1 VLEKWGVLSSKVLG
15 FERDWRGYRR
25 AAEYPTLSLA
35 TVNTHDMAP
44 FAGFWSGRD
53 LELRRELGL
62 IGDDE
67 LPNVQA
73 ARDRERG
80 ELLALLAADGCLPLD
95 GAAMPDG
102 RLCAALHTFL
112 CRTPARLVGLSLD
125 DLAGETE
132 PVNVPGVTADRY
144 ASWTRKMRSSIE
156 SIATSDDVR
165 AAMGCES
172 RRRATPD

>member
-1 VLEKWGVLSSKVLG
+1 
-15 FERDWRGYRR
+15 
-25 AAEYPTLSLA
+25 
-35 TVNTHDMAP
+35 
-44 FAGFWSGRD
+44 
-53 LELRRELGL
+53 
-62 IGDDE
+62 
-67 LPNVQA
+67 
-73 ARDRERG
+73 
-80 ELLALLAADGCLPLD
+80 
-95 GAAMPDG
+95 MPDG
-102 RLCAALHTFL
+102 RLCAAFHTFL

-125 DLAGETE
+125 DLVGETE